1 MAEVTS
7 GENLTVLV
15 LNENETE
22 ALAALV
28 ADYMEFHEEGRIE
41 DGDDDPSSVLWELH
55 DALN

>member
-7 GENLTVLV
+7 GKNLTVLV
-15 LNENETE
+15 LNELEAE

-28 ADYMEFHEEGRIE
+28 ADYMEFHEDGRIE
-41 DGDDDPSSVLWELH
+41 DGDEDPSSVLSELH